1 MSEEKPPSR
10 PFFKR
15 LFNKFFQ
22 KTLKPRAQLMQ
33 ALEEAEDNLVIDP
46 YSRSVIEGAMQVES
60 LKVRDVMVPRSKM
73 IMIDSEASTSELL
86 QVMVSSYH
94 SRFPI
99 HNLEQD
105 SILGILLAKD
115 LLSHF
120 AQDNNDEFNYREY
133 LRDALSVPES
143 KPLGGLLREFQQ
155 NKSHM
160 AIVVDEYGEIAGL
173 VTLEDVIEQIVGE
186 IEDEHDQEEDNIID
200 YGDGR
205 YLLQANTPLIE
216 FNEFFETSI
225 KNEDYDTVAGLVI
238 SGFTYL
244 PEQMSEI
251 TLHGFQF
258 KVLKTDS
265 RRIHLLEVQRI
276 TQAIETPIESSSS
289 R

>member
-1 MSEEKPPSR
+1 MTEEKPPS
-10 PFFKR
+10 PSLLKN

-22 KTLKPRAQLMQ
+22 QTLKPRAQLMQ

-46 YSRSVIEGAMQVES
+46 YSRSVIEGVMQVES

-73 IMIDSEASTSELL
+73 IMIDSESSTSELL

-99 HNLEQD
+99 HNKEQD
-105 SILGILLAKD
+105 SILGIVLAKD

-120 AQDNNDEFNYREY
+120 AQDDNDEFNYREY

-143 KPLGGLLREFQQ
+143 KPLGALLREFQQ

-265 RRIHLLEVQRI
+265 RRIHLLEVQRV
-276 TQAIETPIESSSS
+276 TQAIETPLESSSP
-289 R
+289 

>member
-10 PFFKR
+10 PFFQR
-15 LFNKFFQ
+15 LFKKIFQ
-22 KTLKPRAQLMQ
+22 QSLKPRAQLMQ

-46 YSRSVIEGAMQVES
+46 YSRSVIEGVMQVES
-60 LKVRDVMVPRSKM
+60 LTVRDVMVPRSKM
-73 IMIDSEASTSELL
+73 IMIDSESSTSELL
-86 QVMVSSYH
+86 QIMVSSYH

-99 HNLEQD
+99 HNKEQD
-105 SILGILLAKD
+105 SILGIVLAKD

-120 AQDNNDEFNYREY
+120 AQDDNDEFNYREY

-143 KPLGGLLREFQQ
+143 KPLGALIREFQQ

-160 AIVVDEYGEIAGL
+160 SRVVDEYGEIAGL

-265 RRIHLLEVQRI
+265 RRIHLLEVQRV
-276 TQAIETPIESSSS
+276 TQAIETPLESSSP
-289 R
+289 

>member
-1 MSEEKPPSR
+1 MKEEKPPSR
-10 PFFKR
+10 PFFQR
-15 LFNKFFQ
+15 LFNKFFPQ
-22 KTLKPRAQLMQ
+22 TLKPRAQLMQ

-73 IMIDSEASTSELL
+73 IMIDSEASTKELL
-86 QVMVSSYH
+86 KVMVSSYH

-105 SILGILLAKD
+105 SIIGIILAKD
-115 LLSHF
+115 LLSYF
-120 AQDNNDEFNYREY
+120 AQNDNNEFNYREY

-143 KPLGGLLREFQQ
+143 KALGGLLREFQQ

-173 VTLEDVIEQIVGE
+173 VTIEDVIEQIVGE

-205 YLLQANTPLIE
+205 YLLQANTTLIE

-225 KNEDYDTVAGLVI
+225 TNEHYDTVAGLVI

-251 TLHGFQF
+251 TLHDFKF

-265 RRIHLLEVQRI
+265 RRIHLLEAQRI
-276 TQAIETPIESSSS
+276 TQSIETPIESSSL
-289 R
+289 

>member
-10 PFFKR
+10 PFFQR
-15 LFNKFFQ
+15 LFNKFFHQ
-22 KTLKPRAQLMQ
+22 TLKPRAQLMQ

-73 IMIDSEASTSELL
+73 IMIDSESSTSELL
-86 QVMVSSYH
+86 QVMVGSYH

-99 HNLEQD
+99 HNEEQD
-105 SILGILLAKD
+105 SILGIVLAKD

-120 AQDNNDEFNYREY
+120 AQDGSDEFNYREY
-133 LRDALSVPES
+133 LRYVLSVPES
-143 KPLGGLLREFQQ
+143 KSLGPLLREFQQ

-160 AIVVDEYGEIAGL
+160 AIVMDEYGEIAGL

-186 IEDEHDQEEDNIID
+186 IEDEHDLEEDNIID

-225 KNEDYDTVAGLVI
+225 ANEEYDTVAGLVI

-265 RRIHLLEVQRI
+265 RRIHLLEVQRT
-276 TQAIETPIESSSS
+276 TQAIETSV
-289 R
+289 

>member
-10 PFFKR
+10 PFFQR
-15 LFNKFFQ
+15 LFKNFFQ
-22 KTLKPRAQLMQ
+22 QTLKPRAQLMQ

-46 YSRSVIEGAMQVES
+46 YSRSVIEGVMQVES

-73 IMIDSEASTSELL
+73 IMIDFESSTSELL

-99 HNLEQD
+99 HNKEQD
-105 SILGILLAKD
+105 SILGIVLAKD

-120 AQDNNDEFNYREY
+120 AQDDNDEFNYREY

-143 KPLGGLLREFQQ
+143 KPLGALLREFQQ

-225 KNEDYDTVAGLVI
+225 KNEDYETVAGLVI

-265 RRIHLLEVQRI
+265 RRIHLLEVQRV
-276 TQAIETPIESSSS
+276 TQAIETPLESSSP
-289 R
+289 

>member
-1 MSEEKPPSR
+1 MSEETPPRR
-10 PFFKR
+10 PIFQR
-15 LFNKFFQ
+15 LFNKFFHQ
-22 KTLKPRAQLMQ
+22 TLKPRAQLMQ

-46 YSRSVIEGAMQVES
+46 YSRSVIEGAMQIES

-73 IMIDSEASTSELL
+73 IMIDSESSTRELL

-99 HNLEQD
+99 HNKEQD
-105 SILGILLAKD
+105 SILGIVLAKD
-115 LLSHF
+115 LLSHY
-120 AQDNNDEFNYREY
+120 AQDGNDEFNYREY

-143 KPLGGLLREFQQ
+143 KPLGVLLREFQQ

-160 AIVVDEYGEIAGL
+160 AIVLDEYGEIAGL

-265 RRIHLLEVQRI
+265 RRIHLLEVQPI
-276 TQAIETPIESSSS
+276 TQAIEIPIESSIP
-289 R
+289 

>member
-10 PFFKR
+10 PFFQR
-15 LFNKFFQ
+15 LFKIFFQ
-22 KTLKPRAQLMQ
+22 QTLKPRAQLMQ
-33 ALEEAEDNLVIDP
+33 ALQEAEDNLVLDP
-46 YSRSVIEGAMQVES
+46 FSRSVIEGVMQVES

-73 IMIDSEASTSELL
+73 IMIDSESSTSELL

-99 HNLEQD
+99 HNKEQD
-105 SILGILLAKD
+105 SILGIVLAKD

-120 AQDNNDEFNYREY
+120 AQDDNDEFNYREY

-143 KPLGGLLREFQQ
+143 KPLGALIREFQQ

-160 AIVVDEYGEIAGL
+160 SIVVDEYGEIAGL

-205 YLLQANTPLIE
+205 YLLQANTSLIE

-265 RRIHLLEVQRI
+265 RRIHLLEVQRV
-276 TQAIETPIESSSS
+276 TQAIETPLESSSP
-289 R
+289 

>member
-1 MSEEKPPSR
+1 
-10 PFFKR
+10 
-15 LFNKFFQ
+15 
-22 KTLKPRAQLMQ
+22 
-33 ALEEAEDNLVIDP
+33 
-46 YSRSVIEGAMQVES
+46 MQVES

-73 IMIDSEASTSELL
+73 IMIDSEASTTELL
-86 QVMVSSYH
+86 QIMVSSYH

-99 HNLEQD
+99 HNQEQD
-105 SILGILLAKD
+105 SILGIVLAKD

-120 AQDNNDEFNYREY
+120 AQDGNDEFNYREY
-133 LRDALSVPES
+133 LREVLSVPES

-160 AIVVDEYGEIAGL
+160 AIVMDEYGEIVGL

-186 IEDEHDQEEDNIID
+186 IEDEHDLEEDNIID

-225 KNEDYDTVAGLVI
+225 TNDDYDTVAGLVI

-265 RRIHLLEVQRI
+265 RRIHLLEVQRVS
-276 TQAIETPIESSSS
+276 QPIEIPIESSS

>member
-10 PFFKR
+10 PFFQR
-15 LFNKFFQ
+15 LFKIFFQ
-22 KTLKPRAQLMQ
+22 QTLKPRAQLMQ
-33 ALEEAEDNLVIDP
+33 ALQEAEDNLVLDP
-46 YSRSVIEGAMQVES
+46 FSRSVIEGVMQVES

-73 IMIDSEASTSELL
+73 IMIDSESSTSELL

-99 HNLEQD
+99 HNKEQD
-105 SILGILLAKD
+105 SILGIVLAKD

-120 AQDNNDEFNYREY
+120 AQDDNDEFNYREY

-143 KPLGGLLREFQQ
+143 KPLGSLLREFQQ

-265 RRIHLLEVQRI
+265 RRIHLLEVQRV
-276 TQAIETPIESSSS
+276 TQAIETPLESSSP
-289 R
+289 